1 MATRSRHGTLQKM
14 MLAYPRRA
22 YQQALATLDT
32 PPHTAETPIDAP
44 WIAAIHYDGGDR
56 RGYFA
61 GVGIAI
67 APDWVLTCAHL
78 FCPAF
83 DRPETGEPP
92 TDQKTFHLLL
102 GNPRLG
108 TGTRHEILDRV
119 DDNYRPMLAVPASR
133 ADRRRP
139 HADIALLRLAEPTEV
154 VPARLLAGPVPDG
167 TAVSC
172 LGWPDGHR
180 GSGMLTQVNT
190 HTVARDAG
198 LGGGIRPDEFC
209 AANADTPAEMGNG
222 YSGAPAVIL
231 PEPGTQTMPLV
242 RGLISR
248 GATLGDDTLPSP
260 AIVVDL
266 DAHREFIETTAGIT
280 FVTAEHT
287 ADR

>member
-1 MATRSRHGTLQKM
+1 V
-14 MLAYPRRA
+14 
-22 YQQALATLDT
+22 YQQALAALDT
-32 PPHTAETPIDAP
+32 PPHAAEVPIDAP
-44 WIAAIHYDGGDR
+44 WIAGIHYDGGDR

-61 GVGIAI
+61 GVGVVV
-67 APDWVLTCAHL
+67 APGWVLTCAHL

-83 DRPETGEPP
+83 DFPETGEPP
-92 TDQKTFHLLL
+92 TAEKTFHVRI
-102 GNPRLG
+102 GDPRLD
-108 TGTRHEILDRV
+108 TGTRHEVLDRV
-119 DDNYRPMLAVPASR
+119 ENGYRPLLAVPGPR
-133 ADRRRP
+133 ADRRKP
-139 HADIALLRLAEPTEV
+139 YADLALLRLAEPTEV
-154 VPARLLAGPVPDG
+154 DPARLLAGPVPDG

-190 HTVARDAG
+190 RTVSRHAG

-209 AANADTPAEMGNG
+209 AANADKPADLGNG

-231 PEPGTQTMPLV
+231 PEPDTPTLPLV

-248 GATLGDDTLPSP
+248 GAAIGDDSLPSP

-266 DAHREFIETTAGIT
+266 DAHRDFIETTAGIT
-280 FVTAEHT
+280 FVTAERT